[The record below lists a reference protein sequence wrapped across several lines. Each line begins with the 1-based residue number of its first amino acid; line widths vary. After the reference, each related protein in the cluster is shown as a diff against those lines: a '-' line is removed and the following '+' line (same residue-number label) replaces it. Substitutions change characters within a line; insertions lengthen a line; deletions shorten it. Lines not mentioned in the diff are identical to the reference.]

1 MNKPVCANKGIAW
14 LFWPVPLLIIA
25 FYLIPFLGVVTWSVS
40 MPEVGLDNYA
50 RIVTDANIRDV
61 IFRTVR
67 ICLLVSMIATVLAYL
82 LAFTWVFSNK
92 KWRFFV
98 EIGVFLPFW
107 LSVLV
112 RTFGWLIALKSNGPL
127 NDLLMMTG
135 IVNRP
140 LQLTR
145 NELGVMIGTVHFLI
159 PFAFFPLLQALQRV
173 DHRIVLAARGL
184 GAGRLRTFWQVFFPQ
199 TISGVLGAFIMVFV
213 FAVGFF
219 IIPVLLGGGQTVMIA
234 EYIFLQMFQTSNWGL
249 GAALSIV
256 VLLIVGF
263 LSWILIKYVKVGSV
277 ASEDKLSE
285 QL

>member
-1 MNKPVCANKGIAW
+1 MSKPVCANKGIGW
-14 LFWPVPLLIIA
+14 LFWPVPLLIVA

-50 RIVTDANIRDV
+50 RIATDANIRDV
-61 IFRTVR
+61 IFRTLR
-67 ICLLVSMIATVLAYL
+67 ICLLVSLVATVLAYL

-92 KWRFFV
+92 RWRFFV

-112 RTFGWLIALKSNGPL
+112 RTFGWLIALKSNGPV
-127 NDLLMMTG
+127 NNLLMMTG
-135 IVNRP
+135 LIDSP

-145 NELGVMIGTVHFLI
+145 NELGVTIGTVHFLI

-173 DHRIVLAARGL
+173 DQRIVLAARGL

-199 TISGVLGAFIMVFV
+199 TVSGVLGAFIMVFV

-256 VLLIVGF
+256 VLLVVGL
-263 LSWILIKYVKVGSV
+263 LSWILVKYVKFGSV
-277 ASEDKLSE
+277 ASEEK
-285 QL
+285 